1 MAGKKESIDV
11 SKLID
16 DRKITTTQVVTIAL
30 CGLVTWLDGIDTQ
43 SIGIAAPLIAK
54 SIGLA
59 PGQFGSVFSSA
70 LFGALVGAIG
80 FGPVADRYGRKFLLA
95 LSTALF
101 GLFTLLTA
109 YAWNLETL
117 LVVRFLAGVGLGGAT
132 PCFISMTSEYAPKRH
147 RAALVA
153 LMWSCFA
160 LGGMSGGFLNGW
172 IISNFGWREI
182 FHVGGFVP
190 LVVSALVVAFM
201 PESLRFL
208 IGRGADPSKVRA
220 ILARMYGSA
229 DEFKDAT
236 FSGPA
241 PEPKGA
247 RVMQLFTEKRGPM
260 TLLLWTP
267 FFLGFGTLA
276 ISSLW
281 TPTLLNMAGVTPATA
296 ANLIGIYGI
305 GAFLGN
311 ASAGKLLDRFGIAFA
326 PVPAFILGAG
336 AFYAFGQ
343 SSGSIALSGIWLFLT
358 GALLGMGISSSIVIV
373 SQVYPTSIRSTGAGW
388 AMGMARLGQVILP
401 WVMGTLLLRKV
412 EASVILT
419 YVAFAPVVA
428 AIALLFL
435 SRVLKGSDVG
445 PTARSQ
451 TVREGTAHA

>member
-1 MAGKKESIDV
+1 MDGNENIDV
-11 SKLID
+11 SRVID
-16 DRKITTTQVVTIAL
+16 ERGITKTQVITILL

-70 LFGALVGAIG
+70 LLGALVGAIG
-80 FGPVADRYGRKFLLA
+80 FGPVADRYGRKLLLA
-95 LSTALF
+95 LSTGLF

-109 YAWNLETL
+109 YAWNLESL
-117 LVVRFLAGVGLGGAT
+117 LIVRFLAGIGLGGAT
-132 PCFISMTSEYAPKRH
+132 PCFISMTSEYAPKRQ

-172 IISNFGWREI
+172 IISHFGWREI

-190 LVVSALVVAFM
+190 LFVAVLIVLYM

-208 IGRGADPSKVRA
+208 IARGEDQSKARA
-220 ILARMYGSA
+220 ILTRMYGSSE
-229 DEFKDAT
+229 EFRDVI
-236 FSGPA
+236 FSRPP
-241 PEPKGA
+241 PEPKNA
-247 RVMQLFTEKRGPM
+247 RVTLLFVNERWPI
-260 TLLLWTP
+260 TLLLSAP

-281 TPTLLNMAGVTPATA
+281 TPTLLTMAGIAPATA
-296 ANLIGIYGI
+296 ANLIGVYGI

-326 PVPAFILGAG
+326 PVPALILGAG

-343 SSGSIALSGIWLFLT
+343 SSGSVPMSGIRLFFT
-358 GALLGMGISSSIVIV
+358 GALLGIGISSGIVIV
-373 SQVYPTSIRSTGAGW
+373 AQVYPISIRSTGAGW
-388 AMGMARLGQVILP
+388 AMGMARLGQVVLP
-401 WVMGTLLLRKV
+401 LALGSLLLRKV
-412 EASVILT
+412 EASVVLT
-419 YVAFAPVVA
+419 YVSFAPVLA
-428 AIALLFL
+428 ALSLLAL
-435 SRVLKGSDVG
+435 SRLLKGGDFGSNAASKVVEES
-445 PTARSQ
+445 AS
-451 TVREGTAHA
+451 HA